1 MKKGTKQYLVAFS
14 VILLFLAGLTISH
27 WYNREST
34 LLDVL
39 GVESTKIVAPSICD
53 ANDCTNTEV
62 TLAPEQVETAM
73 QLFSQTKIKKLHGR
87 SSIQNAYARFFF
99 ETEQGYRYE
108 LLLASK
114 EVLINHLND
123 NKWYVYGI
131 SSPNDDLETLMK
143 AFVSN

>member
-62 TLAPEQVETAM
+62 KLAPEQVETAM

-123 NKWYVYGI
+123 NKWYVYDI

>member
-1 MKKGTKQYLVAFS
+1 MKRTKQYLVAFS
-14 VILLFLAGLTISH
+14 IILLFLAGFTISH

-39 GVESTKIVAPSICD
+39 GIESTKIVAPSICD
-53 ANDCTNTEV
+53 ANDCPNTEV

-99 ETEQGYRYE
+99 ETERGHRYE